1 MVYFLNDASLSDNL
15 STRSTAVMSLEF
27 LRLLLAKTY
36 EMPLEVLSTEDVTI
50 LLGLPVPT

>member
-1 MVYFLNDASLSDNL
+1 MVYFLNDAALPDNL
-15 STRSTAVMSLEF
+15 STRNTAVMSLEF
-27 LRLLLAKTY
+27 LRLLLVKTY